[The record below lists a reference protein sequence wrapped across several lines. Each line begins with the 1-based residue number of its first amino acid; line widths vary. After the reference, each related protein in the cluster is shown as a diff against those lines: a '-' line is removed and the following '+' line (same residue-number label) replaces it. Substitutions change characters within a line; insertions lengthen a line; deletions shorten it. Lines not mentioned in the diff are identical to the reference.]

1 MLAGPDGGRD
11 PSAVGVAPV
20 YPPVPSLKEARM
32 AGKGQLA
39 ALLLGGYLLGRTKK
53 MRLALTLA
61 AAVGGS
67 RMAGNAGG
75 KSVLGQING
84 LVASNPQAKALV
96 DQVTTTLAQ
105 SAKTA
110 AIAGAT
116 RGVQNINTRLQT
128 RLGQP
133 VQGAASAAGGA
144 ASAAG
149 GAASTAAQGA
159 GDTAKGAGNAAKDP
173 VSGVVPGAKR
183 KSSSQ
188 EERPADEEQPVDD
201 EQPEEDEQEPAE
213 DEQSEEEQPAA

>member
-75 KSVLGQING
+75 KSVLGRING
-84 LVASNPQAKALV
+84 LVASSPQAKALV

-105 SAKTA
+105 TAKTA

-133 VQGAASAAGGA
+133 VGDA

-159 GDTAKGAGNAAKDP
+159 ASTAQGAGDTVKDT
-173 VSGVVPGAKR
+173 VSGVVPGR
-183 KSSSQ
+183 KKK
-188 EERPADEEQPVDD
+188 ALT
-201 EQPEEDEQEPAE
+201 EDEQPAE
-213 DEQSEEEQPAA
+213 DEQQPAEEEQPADDDEQPVD